1 MLGKRRKNIE
11 RAASCHGNLSLNPYF
26 LLFDLAIQLTPFA
39 MPKPAK
45 SPAALSGWKLKGP
58 VEELIPPGA

>member
-1 MLGKRRKNIE
+1 
-11 RAASCHGNLSLNPYF
+11 LNPYF